1 MNVGFPLGD
10 VVPGATGQ
18 TLAALLR
25 SARPLTTRELAEAS
39 GISHTQAGNVVRSLV
54 TAGLVTSQRRGNAS
68 LIELNEDHLAVP
80 HLRAIAHLRR
90 TLTNRLS
97 DALASWPHLTAA
109 WLFGSTARGDGDEGS
124 DIDVLAVFDTGGA
137 SDDAIGA
144 LAHDVRSWVG
154 NPMQLVEH
162 TTESWRQMILDRSP
176 LVESIRRDGIEL
188 LPGSS
193 ASLKVAQ

>member
-39 GISHTQAGNVVRSLV
+39 GISHTQAGNVVRSLE
-54 TAGLVTSQRRGNAS
+54 TAGLITSQRRGSAA
-68 LIELNEDHLAVP
+68 LIALNEAHLAVP
-80 HLRAIAHLRR
+80 HLRAIAQLRR
-90 TLTNRLS
+90 ALTNRLTE
-97 DALASWPHLTAA
+97 AMATWPHLTAA
-109 WLFGSTARGDGDEGS
+109 WLFGSTARGDGDETS
-124 DIDVLAVFDTGGA
+124 DIDVLAVFDTGEVH
-137 SDDAIGA
+137 DEAIGS
-144 LAHDVRSWVG
+144 LAHEVRKWVG
-154 NPMQLVEH
+154 NPLQLVEH

-193 ASLKVAQ
+193 ATFQVIQ